1 MEKYRTALE
10 TLNEDDNIKYSKDDI
25 EFLFERVLLSTEI
38 IDEKNDGTK
47 GLEHYLVP
55 EYKRVRTLIDEKSK
69 NLQQSNNRKS
79 SY

>member
-55 EYKRVRTLIDEKSK
+55 EVEWRNTE
-69 NLQQSNNRKS
+69 
-79 SY
+79 